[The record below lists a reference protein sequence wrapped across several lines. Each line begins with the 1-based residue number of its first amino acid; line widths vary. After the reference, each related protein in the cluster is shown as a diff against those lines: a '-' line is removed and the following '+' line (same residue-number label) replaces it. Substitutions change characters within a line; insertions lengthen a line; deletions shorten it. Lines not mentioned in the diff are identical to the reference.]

1 MLWRFSEPFSNSIC
15 LLMVFQSKLGAGRS
29 QWVVLGLAWL
39 FGFSESVSATNLIL
53 PLDRM

>member
-53 PLDRM
+53 PLVRM